1 MRLASLARLAA
12 RDLRGG
18 FQGLRIFLACIAIGV
33 AAIVGVNSLARS
45 LQDGLAREGR
55 TLAGGDASF
64 SVIHRQL
71 SAEERGWLAAH
82 GKLDDVANMRAMAR
96 NGAGDATLADVKAV
110 GPDWPPLGEAV
121 FAPPAAPAGALAETD
136 GVYGAEVDDILL
148 DRLGLKVGDG
158 FEIGDLKLV
167 IRGQIV
173 KEPDRLAA
181 GIGFGAR
188 VLISQQALDA
198 SGLVQPGSLV
208 RWTTRVVMNPGGAPA
223 SEAQV
228 KAMVEA
234 AKKAFPQA
242 GWEVRSR
249 SNVSPEFSRNIDRF
263 GEFLALVGLISLV
276 VGGVGVG
283 NAAQGFLERKRA
295 SLAILKAL
303 GASGAEIVAVAA
315 IEFLVVSGV
324 GVAIGLC
331 VGAAVPYLVAGLAAA
346 ALPYPIQPGVY
357 PGQLALGA
365 LYGFLTALAFSILPL
380 GRAHDLPATALFRDL
395 IAADAPRT
403 RKRYAV
409 FAALAAA
416 ALAFVGIAASPQRSV
431 AVTVV
436 VATVVALILL
446 RGVAWAAMA
455 AARALPRRGP
465 MEWRLAIS
473 NLHRPGAPTPAVVL
487 SLGLGLAV
495 IVALTLV
502 DVNLRAQLR
511 PGVEGTPDF
520 YFVDIR
526 STQTDAFKSFL
537 MKEAPDARLSEA
549 PMMRGRIVRVAGVA
563 SENVHPAENAQWVLE
578 GDRGITF
585 AATPPKGSELT
596 GGAWW
601 PADYAGPPL
610 VSVDGEIAKGLGL
623 KLGDMLTVN
632 VLGRDVT
639 AQVANFRKVDW
650 SSFAINFVL
659 VFSPNTFRGAP
670 HSVLMTAESPP
681 GAPAAAEVKLVRDA
695 AREFPDVVTVRVK
708 EALSTVEALVAKL
721 DLAIRAAA
729 GVALATAVLTLAG
742 ALAANARARL
752 MDAVTLKILGATRA
766 RLIAASLVEYATLG
780 AATAAF
786 GVGAGALCAY
796 VIVAYV
802 MKFEFEFA
810 FAPALAAALGGL
822 ALTVALGLIGAW
834 RTLGRK
840 PAEALRGA

>member
-1 MRLASLARLAA
+1 LRLTSLARLAS

-45 LQDGLAREGR
+45 LQDGLGREGR
-55 TLAGGDASF
+55 RLAGGDASF

-71 SAEERGWLAAH
+71 SAEERSWLGAR

-96 NGAGDATLADVKAV
+96 NAAGDAVLADVKAV
-110 GPDWPPLGEAV
+110 GPDWPPIGAPQ
-121 FAPPAAPAGALAETD
+121 FAPPAAPAAAFAGGD
-136 GVYGAEVDDILL
+136 GTYGAEVDDILL
-148 DRLGLKVGDG
+148 DRLGLKVGDR
-158 FEIGDLKLV
+158 FQIGDLKLV
-167 IRGQIV
+167 IRGEIV
-173 KEPDRLAA
+173 KEPDSLAS

-188 VLISQQALDA
+188 VLISQKALA
-198 SGLVQPGSLV
+198 ESALVQPGSLV
-208 RWTTRVVMNPGGAPA
+208 RWTTRVLMNPGGPPP
-223 SEAQV
+223 SEAEV
-228 KAMVEA
+228 KALVEA
-234 AKKAFPQA
+234 ARAKFPEA
-242 GWEVRSR
+242 GWEIRSR

-283 NAAQGFLERKRA
+283 NAARGFLERKRA

-324 GVAIGLC
+324 GVAIGLA
-331 VGAAVPYLVAGLAAA
+331 VGAAVPFLVAGFAAA
-346 ALPYPIQPGVY
+346 ALPYPLQPGIY

-365 LYGFLTALAFSILPL
+365 VYGFLTALAFSILPL

-395 IAADAPRT
+395 VAADAPRT
-403 RKRYAV
+403 RTRYAV

-416 ALAFVGIAASPQRSV
+416 ALAGVAIVASPQRSV
-431 AVTVV
+431 AITVV
-436 VATVVALILL
+436 VATVAALAVL
-446 RGVAWAAMA
+446 RGVAWTAMA
-455 AARALPRRGP
+455 VARALPRRGP
-465 MEWRLAIS
+465 MEWRLAVS

-502 DVNLRAQLR
+502 DVNLRAQLK
-511 PGVEGTPDF
+511 PGTVGTPDF

-526 STQTDAFKSFL
+526 SGQEDAFKSFL
-537 MKEAPDARLSEA
+537 KTEAPDARVSEA

-563 SENVHPAENAQWVLE
+563 AENVHPAESAQWVLE
-578 GDRGITF
+578 GDRGVTF
-585 AATPPKGSELT
+585 AATPPA
-596 GGAWW
+596 GGEVLGGPWW
-601 PADYAGPPL
+601 PADYDGPPL

-623 KLGDMLTVN
+623 HLGDMLTVN

-639 AQVANFRKVDW
+639 AKVANFRKVDW
-650 SSFAINFVL
+650 RSFAINFVL
-659 VFSPNTFRGAP
+659 VFSPNAFRGAP
-670 HSVLMTAESPP
+670 HSVLMTAELPAGTPP
-681 GAPAAAEVKLVRDA
+681 SAEVKLVRDA
-695 AREFPDVVTVRVK
+695 ARDYPDVVTVRVK
-708 EALSTVEALVAKL
+708 EALATVESLVARL
-721 DLAIRAAA
+721 DTAIRAAA

-752 MDAVTLKILGATRA
+752 MDAVTLKILGATRG

-796 VIVAYV
+796 VVVAYV

-810 FAPALAAALGGL
+810 PAPAIAAALGGL
-822 ALTVALGLIGAW
+822 ALTVALGLIGSW
-834 RTLGRK
+834 RTLGLK